1 MFSSPL
7 WVNNLH
13 SVVKS
18 SSVGSFSF
26 NNGLDKKVI
35 LENCRL
41 FGVWSCLGPTRHLKR
56 HPMLLTSDVFGLA
69 LLM

>member
-41 FGVWSCLGPTRHLKR
+41 FGVWSCLGPTRH
-56 HPMLLTSDVFGLA
+56 
-69 LLM
+69 